1 VIKKQHFS
9 YNVSLTPTYYIQ
21 NKLVSLSNADL
32 DLGKESFYANAG
44 SPGLNSTP
52 FVRVASGAKIG
63 TFWGPTY
70 DGVND
75 NGTWKFIDRNKD
87 GKITFEDE
95 SAIGNGLP
103 KMELGFGNSFTIGK
117 LDLNLFFRG
126 VFGHDIVNSYRIFYE
141 TLNTLTW
148 NRIKAD
154 GFFNPKLTDG
164 AKFSS
169 YQVEKGT
176 YFKLDNATVG
186 YTFNL
191 SLAAALPSCG
201 FTWQVKTC
209 LC

>member
-1 VIKKQHFS
+1 M
-9 YNVSLTPTYYIQ
+9 
-21 NKLVSLSNADL
+21 
-32 DLGKESFYANAG
+32 
-44 SPGLNSTP
+44 
-52 FVRVASGAKIG
+52 VRVNSGEKIG

-70 DGVND
+70 DGVNE
-75 NGTWKFIDRNKD
+75 NGTWKFIDRNND

-126 VFGHDIVNSYRIFYE
+126 VFGHDIVNTYRIFYE

-154 GFFNPKLTDG
+154 DYFNPKLTDG

-176 YFKLDNATVG
+176 YLKLDNATVG

-191 SLAAALPSCG
+191 KPGSSFSKLRVYLAGQNLFVLTKYTGSDPEIRFADTEQGGAGASLSPGIDRRNTYYMVRG
-201 FTWQVKTC
+201 FTFGVNVG
-209 LC
+209 L